1 MAITAEDILSHA
13 NRWYGMIKQGAATSA
28 MQAASFVCPK
38 KAAITLLDG
47 SFLAPSD
54 QQVVH
59 AQFSEEQFFMVD
71 L

>member
-1 MAITAEDILSHA
+1 
-13 NRWYGMIKQGAATSA
+13 

-38 KAAITLLDG
+38 KAAITLSDG
-47 SFLAPSD
+47 SFLALSD